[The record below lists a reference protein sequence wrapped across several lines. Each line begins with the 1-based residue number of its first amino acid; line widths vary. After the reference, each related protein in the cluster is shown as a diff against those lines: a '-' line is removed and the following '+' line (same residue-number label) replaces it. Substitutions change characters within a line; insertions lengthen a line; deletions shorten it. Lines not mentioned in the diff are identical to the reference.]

1 MSSSADFMRS
11 FTHSAWR
18 LEALPQYNPRTDAS
32 YRHFVETGEVLP
44 LEDRPGKQEWMRLV
58 AEAVAQGKR
67 LGRVRIVGQPLADG
81 ERWELAVFDENTE
94 AGEDVRIADRTAH
107 PELAEL
113 TGDFWLLD
121 DETDRPVAQLM
132 TYDPDGQYVSRE
144 VTSDPTVIA
153 HCRTQRDRALACS
166 VDLKEFLQEASER
179 LR

>member
-1 MSSSADFMRS
+1 MSSSAFMES
-11 FTHSAWR
+11 FTRSAWR

-32 YRHFVETGEVLP
+32 FRHFVETGEVLP

-58 AEAVAQGKR
+58 AEAVTQGKR

-81 ERWELAVFDENTE
+81 ERWELAVFDENAA

-113 TGDFWLLD
+113 TRDFWLLD

-144 VTSDPTVIA
+144 VTSDPAVIA
-153 HCRTQRDRALACS
+153 RCRAQRDRALARS

>member
-1 MSSSADFMRS
+1 MSSSAFMES
-11 FTHSAWR
+11 FTRSAWR

-32 YRHFVETGEVLP
+32 FRHFVETGEVLP
-44 LEDRPGKQEWMRLV
+44 LEDRPGKQEWMGLV

-81 ERWELAVFDENTE
+81 ERWELAVFDENAA

-113 TGDFWLLD
+113 TRDFWLLD

-132 TYDPDGQYVSRE
+132 TYDPEGQYVSRE
-144 VTSDPTVIA
+144 VTSDPAVIA
-153 HCRTQRDRALACS
+153 RCRAQRDRALARS
-166 VDLKEFLQEASER
+166 VDLKDFPQEASER

>member
-1 MSSSADFMRS
+1 MSSSAFMES
-11 FTHSAWR
+11 FTRSAWR

-32 YRHFVETGEVLP
+32 FRHFVETGEVLP
-44 LEDRPGKQEWMRLV
+44 LEDRPGKQEWMGLV

-81 ERWELAVFDENTE
+81 ERWELAVFDENAA

-113 TGDFWLLD
+113 TRDFWLLD
-121 DETDRPVAQLM
+121 DETDQPVAQLM
-132 TYDPDGQYVSRE
+132 TYHPDGQYVSRE

-153 HCRTQRDRALACS
+153 RCRAQRDRALARS